1 MVFGDNDVV
10 CVGSPGVANVPLRW
24 GMLMTEGGYAHVGA
38 GGI

>member
-24 GMLMTEGGYAHVGA
+24 GMLMTEGAMHM
-38 GGI
+38 